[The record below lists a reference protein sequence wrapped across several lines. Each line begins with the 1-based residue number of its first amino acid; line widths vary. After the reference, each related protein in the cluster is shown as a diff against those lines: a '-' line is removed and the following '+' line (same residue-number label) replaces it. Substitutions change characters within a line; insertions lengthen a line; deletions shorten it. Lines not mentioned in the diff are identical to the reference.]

1 MLRQKT
7 LFRDKVY
14 VALPEQ
20 PTDGKSILSWVIDHA
35 SSSTE
40 IIIIHIITTSNFV
53 DSFFAEESRMQ
64 NVDNYLDQCSR
75 KKVKAEKEVFFFTKI
90 DEGLLHLIEIYGV
103 TKLVMGAASDRH
115 YKRKMKAPQSQT
127 AISVMQRAHSYCNIW
142 FICNG
147 KLTCVREA
155 SCCPVKRSKS
165 ARLPSSVDSCKVDL
179 QSLLEPNI
187 EAKRLGCMYI
197 NEMELRKETEA
208 KLSQEKEESES
219 LKHATM
225 VLQNDL
231 DWLKYQ
237 LNEKANR
244 LQDLNQQKHLL
255 EHRISESD
263 SVATYLEESMK
274 VTESRVQS
282 LKLEY
287 SKMKRERDDAV
298 KEARSMRI
306 EKELTNS
313 CAYGAIS
320 SEFSLMELEQATQ
333 NFSNALNIGQ
343 GGFGS
348 VYKGSLRNTTVAIKM
363 LSTDSLHGQSQF
375 HQEVAIL
382 SRVRHPNLVTLIGA
396 CTEASALVYEL
407 LPNGSLE
414 DRLNCVDNTPPLT
427 WQVRIQII
435 TEICS
440 ALIFLHKHRPHPV
453 VHGDL
458 KPGNILLDANLQ
470 SKLSDFGISRLL
482 LESSVTGS
490 DAHYT
495 SRPMGTPAYMDPEF
509 FATGELTPQSDT
521 YSFGVTIMR
530 LLTGRAPLRLIR
542 TVREALND
550 YDLQSVLDHSAGDW
564 PLVHVEQLAHI
575 ALQCTELSKQRRP
588 DLEHDVW
595 EVIEPMKKEA
605 HSPLSQ
611 SFRSICSAIETA
623 TPSYFLCP
631 ISQVTMR
638 DPQMA
643 ADGFTY
649 EADAIRDWLDKGHDR
664 SPVTNQTLA
673 NCDTIPNIALRS
685 AIQEYLKQN
694 NMNKS
699 FALYEQQH

>member
-1 MLRQKT
+1 MMLRQKT

-35 SSSTE
+35 SDRTE
-40 IIIIHIITTSNFV
+40 IIIIHIITTSDF
-53 DSFFAEESRMQ
+53 ESRMQ
-64 NVDNYLDQCSR
+64 DLDNYLDQCSR
-75 KKVKAEKEVFFFTKI
+75 KKVKAEKEVFFFTKV
-90 DEGLLHLIEIYGV
+90 DEGLLHLIEIYGI
-103 TKLVMGAASDRH
+103 TKLVMGAASDKH
-115 YKRKMKAPQSQT
+115 YRRKMKAPQSQT
-127 AISVMQRAHSYCNIW
+127 A
-142 FICNG
+142 
-147 KLTCVREA
+147 T
-155 SCCPVKRSKS
+155 
-165 ARLPSSVDSCKVDL
+165 
-179 QSLLEPNI
+179 
-187 EAKRLGCMYI
+187 KRLENMYV
-197 NEMELRKETEA
+197 NEMELRKEAEA
-208 KLSQEKEESES
+208 KLSQEKEESEC
-219 LKHATM
+219 LKHTTVA
-225 VLQNDL
+225 LQNDL

-237 LNEKANR
+237 LNENANR
-244 LQDLNQQKHLL
+244 LQELNQQKCFL
-255 EHRISESD
+255 EHHISESD
-263 SVATYLEESMK
+263 SVATYLEENMK
-274 VTESRVQS
+274 AMESLVQS

-298 KEARSMRI
+298 KEARGMRI
-306 EKELTNS
+306 EKELTTS
-313 CAYGAIS
+313 CVYGAMS
-320 SEFSLMELEQATQ
+320 SEFSLMELEQATE
-333 NFSNALNIGQ
+333 NFSNSLNIGQ

-348 VYKGSLRNTTVAIKM
+348 VYRGFLRNTTVAIKM
-363 LSTDSLHGQSQF
+363 LHTDSLNGQSQF

-382 SRVRHPNLVTLIGA
+382 NRVRHPNLVTLIGA
-396 CTEASALVYEL
+396 CTEASALVYEF

-414 DRLNCVDNTPPLT
+414 DRLNCVDNTLPLT

-440 ALIFLHKHRPHPV
+440 ALIFLHKHRPHAV

-490 DAHYT
+490 NAHYT
-495 SRPMGTPAYMDPEF
+495 SRPMGTPAYMDPGF

-542 TVREALND
+542 TVQEALNGD
-550 YDLQSVLDHSAGDW
+550 DLQSVLDHSAGDW
-564 PLVHVEQLAHI
+564 PLVHVEQLARI
-575 ALQCTELSKQRRP
+575 ALQCTELSKQMRP

-595 EVIEPMKKEA
+595 KVLEPMRKEA
-605 HSPLSQ
+605 FSPLCQ
-611 SFRSICSAIETA
+611 FFRSVLSEYSSAFVTA

-631 ISQVTMR
+631 ISQVIMR

-649 EADAIRDWLDKGHDR
+649 EADAIRDWLDKGLDR

-673 NCDTIPNIALRS
+673 NRDTIPNIALRS
-685 AIQEYLKQN
+685 AIHEYLKQN
-694 NMNKS
+694 KMNRS
-699 FALYEQQH
+699 FAYMNSSVSDLC